1 MKLWHIAAVNLGMIV
16 AILLALTLG
25 STYSI
30 PDLTNV
36 SYGFPNTW
44 AVHTTSTIVGPV
56 NLWSVD
62 VNALLIDL
70 SLWLVVLAAL
80 NIIISFLAKKG
91 R

>member
-1 MKLWHIAAVNLGMIV
+1 MIAVNVGMIV
-16 AILLALTLG
+16 VILLALTLG

-62 VNALLIDL
+62 INALLIDL
-70 SLWLVVLAAL
+70 TIWLVALAAL
-80 NIIISFLAKKG
+80 NIVISLFAKK
-91 R
+91 

>member
-1 MKLWHIAAVNLGMIV
+1 MIAVNVGMIV
-16 AILLALTLG
+16 VILLALTLG

-62 VNALLIDL
+62 INALLIDL
-70 SLWLVVLAAL
+70 TIWLVSLAAL
-80 NIIISFLAKKG
+80 NIVISLFAKK
-91 R
+91 

>member
-1 MKLWHIAAVNLGMIV
+1 MKLWHMIAVNVGMIV
-16 AILLALTLG
+16 VILLALTLG

-62 VNALLIDL
+62 INALLIDL
-70 SLWLVVLAAL
+70 TIWLVALAAL
-80 NIIISFLAKKG
+80 NIVISLFAKK
-91 R
+91 